1 MRTFESLHR
10 LVWYRLEVTKIC
22 NTEDKKEHKIYYGFF
37 FCFTCVCIIPFNVGN
52 VILEWNWFIGI
63 FTWE

>member
-37 FCFTCVCIIPFNVGN
+37 FVLHVFALFHLM
-52 VILEWNWFIGI
+52 LEM
-63 FTWE
+63 